1 MTARLGRLKR
11 RSEFLRV
18 AAARQKWVAPG
29 LIVQMRRRRPEPA
42 GKDGLEPGFRVGYTV
57 SKKVGNAVARNRARR
72 RLRSAA
78 AEVLPGKGVA
88 GRDYVLIG
96 RQGTLTRPYRD
107 LVDDLEMAMERLG
120 RKAAVEAEGIMLR

>member
-1 MTARLGRLKR
+1 MTIGLERLKR

-29 LIVQMRRRRPEPA
+29 LIVQMRQRRAQLTEPEP
-42 GKDGLEPGFRVGYTV
+42 GPRVGYTV
-57 SKKVGNAVARNRARR
+57 TKKVGNAVARNRARR

-78 AEVLPGKGVA
+78 AEVLPGKALA

-107 LVDDLEMAMERLG
+107 LVDDLQTALERLSRKTAAPAKG
-120 RKAAVEAEGIMLR
+120 RKQR